1 MLLRRERD
9 FLPLPEIKTLGHSIG
24 LASSHHL

>member
-1 MLLRRERD
+1 MLLRRERGL
-9 FLPLPEIKTLGHSIG
+9 LPLPEIKTLGHSIG